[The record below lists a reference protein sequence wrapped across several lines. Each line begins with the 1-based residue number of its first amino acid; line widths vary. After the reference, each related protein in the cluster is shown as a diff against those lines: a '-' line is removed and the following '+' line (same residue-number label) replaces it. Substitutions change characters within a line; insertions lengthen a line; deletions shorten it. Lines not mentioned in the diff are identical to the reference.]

1 MKLNRVAKLISVFVV
16 TLGIFVGI
24 NQVKAHAYSSDTK
37 TIKLGTS
44 PGPYSD
50 LFRNGIR
57 PILEKDGYKVEKVS
71 FSDLNHADEALK
83 EGSVDLNVEQ
93 HTAWLNN
100 YNKQN
105 NADFVGLTAIPSV
118 PMGIYAGKSTSLN
131 KIPNKAKVAIPND
144 ASNRSRAYQLL
155 AQEGIIKLKSSAK
168 NSATV
173 TQKDITSNPHKLQ
186 FVEINSSPIPR
197 SLKDVNYGILPG
209 SISYS
214 SKVSTKKRLAKE
226 KIQSQYL
233 LQATVNKKDENTA
246 WAKAVKKAYQSQGF
260 KNYVNKHNKQGYWY
274 VPSYK

>member
-50 LFRNGIR
+50 LFWNGIR

-118 PMGIYAGKSTSLN
+118 PMGIYAGKSTSLK

-186 FVEINSSPIPR
+186 FVEINSSQIPR
-197 SLKDVNYGILPG
+197 SLKDVNYGFLPG

-226 KIQSQYL
+226 KFQSQYL

-246 WAKAVKKAYQSQGF
+246 WAKAVKKAYQS
-260 KNYVNKHNKQGYWY
+260 
-274 VPSYK
+274 